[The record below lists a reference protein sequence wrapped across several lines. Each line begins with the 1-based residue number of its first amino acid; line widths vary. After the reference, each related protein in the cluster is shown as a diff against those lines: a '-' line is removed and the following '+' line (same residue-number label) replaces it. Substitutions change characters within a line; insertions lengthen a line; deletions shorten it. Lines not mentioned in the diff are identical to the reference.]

1 MSENIYDLA
10 HDLDKGIRETNEFK
24 SLQEAYKNV
33 NADEEAK
40 TKFNR
45 FREIQ
50 VTIQEKQ
57 MTGQPIDDETVDVA
71 QKVAEEVQQNELII
85 SLMEKEQAMSTI
97 INDLNRI
104 IMTPLQ
110 DLYEVEQ
117 GGVGWGGVFG
127 GRRFL
132 VTFFIYR
139 NDCASNSSASSFAFT
154 KIGEAV
160 CAFILSKERNLY
172 V

>member
-10 HDLDKGIRETNEFK
+10 HGLDKGIRETNEFK

-57 MTGQPIDDETVDVA
+57 MTGQPIDDETVQIA
-71 QKVAEEVQQNELII
+71 QEVAEDVQQNELII
-85 SLMEKEQAMSTI
+85 ALMEKEQAMSTI

-110 DLYEVEQ
+110 DLYDVQ
-117 GGVGWGGVFG
+117 Q
-127 GRRFL
+127 
-132 VTFFIYR
+132 
-139 NDCASNSSASSFAFT
+139 
-154 KIGEAV
+154 
-160 CAFILSKERNLY
+160 
-172 V
+172 